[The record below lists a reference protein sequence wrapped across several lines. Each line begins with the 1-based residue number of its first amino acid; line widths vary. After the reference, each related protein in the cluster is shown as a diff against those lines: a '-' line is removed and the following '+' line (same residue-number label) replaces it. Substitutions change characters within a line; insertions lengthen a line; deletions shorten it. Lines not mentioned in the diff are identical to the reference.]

1 MISRK
6 ETSLHGKIG
15 VINILLGLVQL
26 DKNVN

>member
-15 VINILLGLVQL
+15 VINVLLWLVQL